1 MTVPVLPDIR
11 TVPHAP
17 DTAHSVVARSA
28 ELAEIG
34 RCTADRMGALLV
46 GTPGVGKSSLLEAAL
61 EQAGR
66 AGARI
71 VRGEHLG
78 ERIPAAVRRS
88 RGRLVIGIDDVH
100 LAERAV
106 WGAAHRLAHQGEA
119 LLIATA
125 ETGAALPEGVRR
137 LLAGRR
143 MRRLGVAALDRS
155 GTAGLLAARLGGPV
169 GVDTTERF
177 WGLSGGNA
185 LLLRELT
192 DHARAEGTLR
202 RTDGTWHWPGL
213 SGPPGDGPADLV
225 DLLLSDLTP
234 EERELAGML
243 ALAGTL
249 EAGLDVVARL
259 GEAAESLQRRG
270 ILTAETSGYRL
281 SLRLDPPLYGAVLAA
296 RLPELT
302 ARRLRL
308 RIAEAIGATG
318 ARRPHDAVRIVRVT
332 AGTGRQPDAE
342 LRAAAATGALHA
354 EDFALAES
362 LCASLSR
369 SAVPGPAAHE
379 AVMMLGAAL
388 AGQRRYIEAEACFA
402 RPAQRGEVVRR
413 RALNLALGLGRPAEA
428 EAVAGADR
436 GVRALVRLFK
446 DRVPEALR
454 LAERAAAETGG
465 AGDSGDTRPLLALL
479 RYVSGDG
486 RGALA
491 VLPRPSSSR
500 SGDSG
505 SRNGDSGVDAA
516 FLGGWITR
524 ATSGPTAVGPAVDR
538 LRADGGPRALAHAD
552 LLEAQLLRETGRQTR
567 AAALSR
573 RAAAYHGPAD
583 WLTTRAWRIAL
594 LAGAV
599 AESDDAREAASLLR
613 EARAAERAE
622 PGHPLMA
629 DAVALEAARVTACLG
644 DRAGAAREALETAGR
659 ALRAGRRSQG
669 LTALHMAARAGA
681 AGRALALW
689 RTHASPETVCAPVDV
704 VRLRHIRALAR
715 RDGSALDDVSH
726 AYEELG
732 LLPLAAEASA
742 QAAGAHRSADGPRAA
757 RAARGRGEA
766 LAARCE
772 TGVPA
777 WAAPPWDE
785 PRTHHE
791 LTAREQEVASLAGAR
806 LSNQEIADRL
816 VLSVRTVENHLYR
829 AYAKLG
835 VTSRAELAVRPV
847 AGAGRTG

>member
-1 MTVPVLPDIR
+1 MTVPVLPDVR

-78 ERIPAAVRRS
+78 ERIPAGVRRA

-125 ETGAALPEGVRR
+125 ETGAPLPEGVRR

-143 MRRLGVAALDRS
+143 MRRLCVAALDRS

-177 WGLSGGNA
+177 WELSGGNA

-202 RTDGTWHWPGL
+202 RTDGTWHWPGP

-234 EERELAGML
+234 DERELAGML

-259 GEAAESLQRRG
+259 GGAAESLQRRG

-302 ARRLRL
+302 ERRLRL

-318 ARRPHDAVRIVRVT
+318 ARRLHDAVRIVRVT

-379 AVMMLGAAL
+379 ALVMLGAAL

-402 RPAQRGEVVRR
+402 RPPQRGEVVRR

-454 LAERAAAETGG
+454 LAEQAAAETGG
-465 AGDSGDTRPLLALL
+465 AGDSGDARPLLALL

-491 VLPRPSSSR
+491 LLPRPSS
-500 SGDSG
+500 

-516 FLGGWITR
+516 FLCGWIAR
-524 ATSGPTAVGPAVDR
+524 ATSGPAAVGPAVEG

-599 AESDDAREAASLLR
+599 AESDDTREAASLLR
-613 EARAAERAE
+613 EARAAEQAE

-644 DRAGAAREALETAGR
+644 DRAGAARQALETAGR

-669 LTALHMAARAGA
+669 LTALHLAARAGA

-689 RTHASPETVCAPVDV
+689 RTHASPVTVGAPVDV

-742 QAAGAHRSADGPRAA
+742 QAAGAHRSADGSRAA

-791 LTAREQEVASLAGAR
+791 LTAREQEVAALAGAR